1 VVKVKGEGKYFKL
14 AECAMHERVSAP
26 AHLHA

>member
-1 VVKVKGEGKYFKL
+1 MNVKGEGKYFKV
-14 AECAMHERVSAP
+14 AECAMRERVSAP

>member
-1 VVKVKGEGKYFKL
+1 VKGEGKYFKL
-14 AECAMHERVSAP
+14 AECAMRGRVSAP

>member
-1 VVKVKGEGKYFKL
+1 MKVKGEGKKFKL